1 MGLEKRI
8 TVTVQNFSSKLSSE
22 IQFFK
27 NDAIDLVF
35 SIFEYGVEVKG
46 LSTKYRLMPINTLKA
61 KLLIETP
68 FGIDSVE
75 SASIDEN
82 EITFHLDS
90 EYTQNVGT
98 SRMQIVLL
106 YGDNYKVTLPEFSF
120 TIKNSI
126 NEEWDGE
133 DIVYPTILLD
143 DDGNVILVDDDT
155 AIIR

>member
-82 EITFHLDS
+82 EITFHLDKT
-90 EYTQNVGT
+90 YTQHIGI
-98 SRMQIVLL
+98 SKMQIVLL
-106 YGDNYKVTLPEFSF
+106 DEDNYKVTLPEFQF
-120 TIKNSI
+120 EIKNSI
-126 NEEWDGE
+126 TEEWDGE
-133 DIVYPTILLD
+133 DIIYPTILLS
-143 DDGNVILVDDDT
+143 DDGNVLLTDEETVL
-155 AIIR
+155 IR

>member
-1 MGLEKRI
+1 
-8 TVTVQNFSSKLSSE
+8 
-22 IQFFK
+22 
-27 NDAIDLVF
+27 
-35 SIFEYGVEVKG
+35 
-46 LSTKYRLMPINTLKA
+46 MPISTLKA

-133 DIVYPTILLD
+133 DVVYPTILLD

>member
-106 YGDNYKVTLPEFSF
+106 YGDNYKVTLPEFNF